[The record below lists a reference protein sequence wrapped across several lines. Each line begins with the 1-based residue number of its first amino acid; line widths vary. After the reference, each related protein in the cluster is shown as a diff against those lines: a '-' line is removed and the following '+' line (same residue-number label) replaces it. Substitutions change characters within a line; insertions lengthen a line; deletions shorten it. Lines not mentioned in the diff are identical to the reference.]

1 MELLT
6 AVLAFA
12 GAALGAGFGY
22 RAVMA
27 ATRMEREARR
37 REEWGRRF
45 TGALTAV
52 TSTQPTQL
60 ALGHALLLELIRS
73 DLATA
78 EERRE
83 ARAVLEVLATRRDD
97 VDLRL
102 VVAPEE
108 VDQAQI
114 VEDNGD
120 EDPTEGD
127 DR

>member
-1 MELLT
+1 M
-6 AVLAFA
+6 
-12 GAALGAGFGY
+12 
-22 RAVMA
+22 
-27 ATRMEREARR
+27 
-37 REEWGRRF
+37 
-45 TGALTAV
+45 
-52 TSTQPTQL
+52 TSAQPTQL

-73 DLATA
+73 DLATD

-102 VVAPEE
+102 IVAPEE

-114 VEDNGD
+114 VEDNGV
-120 EDPTEGD
+120 EDSTEGD